1 MKGMACNCFGM
12 RSNTLRCKVLCRRS
26 SSPRLSPAGVLPNR
40 PVRPKNGGRWRPVS
54 PCANCSTRF
63 SPRTPPLRG
72 YVLDERGALRHH
84 VVVFIDGEPL
94 RDKQSLGDSVK
105 PNSEIHVFQALSG
118 G

>member
-1 MKGMACNCFGM
+1 MPTIIFAPALARWRSAEPTGTSEEWRTMAPGI
-12 RSNTLRCKVLCRRS
+12 TLRELFDEIF
-26 SSPRLSPAGVLPNR
+26 AEH
-40 PVRPKNGGRWRPVS
+40 
-54 PCANCSTRF
+54 T
-63 SPRTPPLRG
+63 PLRG